1 MLIGIDGNEANIK
14 ERVGVNVWAWEI
26 LREMYKKVQEG
37 TGKYKKARI
46 IIYLSKP
53 PMEDLPVETG
63 NWKYRVIGPG
73 KFWTRWRL
81 PLDLYLHKPRPD
93 VFLSLSHYAPK
104 WSPVPRVVCVMDLS
118 FLKYPEAFKP
128 AVLWQLVNW
137 TRESVKNADRVI
149 TISEFNKKE
158 IIRNYG
164 VSEDKIAVVYPGV
177 SEIFKEEGRR
187 KKEEGILFIRKKY
200 GISSSYLLF
209 VGTLQP
215 KKNLPRLIEAFKIVR
230 KRFPD
235 VELVVAGKIWQQFV
249 AEKFAKPL
257 LKREV
262 SQTSQV
268 KYLGYVQEK
277 DLPGLYAGAEAL
289 ILPSLYEGFGIP
301 AAEAM
306 SIGTLV
312 VASNAASLP
321 EVVGD
326 AGILFDPLDI
336 KDMVQKIEM
345 ALSMDKV
352 QRQKL
357 IKIGMIRA
365 KKFNWNTAAGK
376 IIDVLYER

>member
-14 ERVGVNVWAWEI
+14 ERVGVNVWALELLKQFERKKEEGRRKKEEI
-26 LREMYKKVQEG
+26 KFQ
-37 TGKYKKARI
+37 
-46 IIYLSKP
+46 IYLSRP
-53 PMEDLPVETG
+53 PLSDMPVETG

-73 KFWTRWRL
+73 RFWSRWRL

-137 TRESVKNADRVI
+137 TKESVKNADHVI

-158 IIRNYG
+158 IVREYRYP
-164 VSEDKIAVVYPGV
+164 EEKITVVYPGI
-177 SEIFKEEGRR
+177 SEIFKGRTLATQGPTLR
-187 KKEEGILFIRKKY
+187 GKKY
-200 GISSSYLLF
+200 ILF
-209 VGTLQP
+209 VGTRQP
-215 KKNLPRLIEAFKIVR
+215 KKNLPRLIEAFGMVR
-230 KRFPD
+230 KKFPD
-235 VELVVAGKIWQQFV
+235 VELVVVGKTWGQFSESKIAEYLKARPCLGKAWPYQMPAGI
-249 AEKFAKPL
+249 KF
-257 LKREV
+257 
-262 SQTSQV
+262 
-268 KYLGYVQEK
+268 LGYVPNE
-277 DLPGLYAGAEAL
+277 DLSELYAGAEAL
-289 ILPSLYEGFGIP
+289 VLPSLYEGFGIP

-326 AGILFDPLDI
+326 AGILFAPLDI
-336 KDMVQKIEM
+336 KDMAQKIEM

-376 IIDVLYER
+376 IIEVLYER